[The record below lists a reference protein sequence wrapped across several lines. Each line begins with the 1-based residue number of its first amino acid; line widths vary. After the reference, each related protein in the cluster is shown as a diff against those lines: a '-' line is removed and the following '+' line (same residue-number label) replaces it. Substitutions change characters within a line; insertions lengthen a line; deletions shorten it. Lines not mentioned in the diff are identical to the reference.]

1 MGTTHFRSSIAEQG
15 DESLKI
21 KFTNASF
28 TNLTVTNLAGD
39 ANQHIATLTSNNFT
53 ATTGHI
59 RILSVN
65 TLTATTI
72 KAPTSIKTLALTATT
87 ISVPTSITITAST
100 GFIGAKVQVASIA
113 ASLTSGGITCLRVV
127 AGNAA
132 TPYYI
137 PLYVRA

>member
-39 ANQHIATLTSNNFT
+39 ANQHIDTLTSNNFT

-65 TLTATTI
+65 T
-72 KAPTSIKTLALTATT
+72 LTATT

-127 AGNAA
+127 AGNSA

>member
-53 ATTGHI
+53 ATT
-59 RILSVN
+59 
-65 TLTATTI
+65 
-72 KAPTSIKTLALTATT
+72 

-100 GFIGAKVQVASIA
+100 GFIGPKVTVASIT
-113 ASLTSGGITCLRVV
+113 ASFVSGGISLLRVV